1 MGPEHIEAYRTGEGR
16 LDERS
21 DLFSLGVI
29 LFELLTGRHP
39 FPIHKRATPESI
51 STMVADRRRPSPSL
65 RPYNP
70 AVSPAVEAIVQKCL
84 APEPDA
90 RYQTADELREDIDR
104 HLAHL
109 PLRHANNPSQR
120 ERIAKWIKRHP
131 RLASSTTV
139 AAVAALLLIAVVTGG
154 IYARERTRGLEAR
167 GLFADHQTAFR
178 DAQLFLDDRNHS
190 WPRLDEGIGQL
201 RGVLTRYD
209 VPEDPAAS
217 NDWLRSPSLRVSI
230 RSGSFASER
239 GRWRGVLSDG
249 PGRLNPGMGRDRS
262 P

>member
-29 LFELLTGRHP
+29 LFELLTGQHP

-51 STMVADRRRPSPSL
+51 STDGGGSSQAVPSL

-154 IYARERTRGLEAR
+154 ICPANGRADWRPAGCSPITR
-167 GLFADHQTAFR
+167 
-178 DAQLFLDDRNHS
+178 
-190 WPRLDEGIGQL
+190 WPSA
-201 RGVLTRYD
+201 TRSSSSTI
-209 VPEDPAAS
+209 AT
-217 NDWLRSPSLRVSI
+217 I
-230 RSGSFASER
+230 
-239 GRWRGVLSDG
+239 
-249 PGRLNPGMGRDRS
+249 PGRAR
-262 P
+262 